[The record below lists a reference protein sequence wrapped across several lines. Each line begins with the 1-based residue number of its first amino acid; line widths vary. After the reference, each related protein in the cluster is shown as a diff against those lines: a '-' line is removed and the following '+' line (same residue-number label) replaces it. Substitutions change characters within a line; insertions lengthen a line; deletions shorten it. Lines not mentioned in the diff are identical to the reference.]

1 VHVTDWFT
9 TLLKMT
15 GLEVPDDREIDG
27 KDQSPFFSGEQE
39 ESNRE
44 GFIFWN
50 GEKMYGVKWRNFKLS
65 LVQQKYFTDPA
76 LPLGFP
82 HIINLVTDPK
92 GREPYNPVYLHTW
105 TMAHFGRLI
114 REFQESVEREPLIP
128 AGAPLD
134 YVPKRTR

>member
-1 VHVTDWFT
+1 
-9 TLLKMT
+9 M
-15 GLEVPDDREIDG
+15 
-27 KDQSPFFSGEQE
+27 DQSPFFYGEQT

-50 GEKMYGVKWRNFKLS
+50 GEKMYGVKWQNFKLV

-82 HIINLVTDPK
+82 HIVNLVTDPK
-92 GREPYNPVYLHTW
+92 EREPYNPVHLHTW

-114 REFQESVEREPLIP
+114 SEFQASVAREALIP

-134 YVPKRTR
+134 YVPKRNQS